1 VSTEAEF
8 RASLECYRGP
18 LDLLLYLI
26 KKDEV
31 DILDIPIGRITEQFL
46 AYIQI
51 LSSLDPNACGEFLVV
66 AARLME
72 IKSREL
78 LPIDLPEEEEEELED
93 PRLELVLQLLEYK
106 KYKERALLL
115 EHMVGEHRRRHRR
128 PENELD
134 DLPDE
139 PAVPIEL
146 GNVSMWDLV
155 TAFQKVQLALNMR
168 QPHRVLFED
177 RPIEDFVE
185 AIEARLAK
193 LAENGND
200 DSSLAF
206 ESLFDDCRDRYDAI
220 GYFLAVL
227 ELAKQGRI
235 FFTQDELFGPIAIRK
250 RLIEPEDN
258 AEEET
263 DTGVPPAEAQP
274 DANSDTESATQPE
287 PQSERLTEDLGVAEH
302 ASAEDSDTEGSPDSG
317 DLDAD
322 GDSDSEP
329 ESDTDPDASS
339 PFGANRITGYLSDS
353 TPPPFDRFPPT
364 TPS

>member
-1 VSTEAEF
+1 MNTEAEF

-46 AYIQI
+46 EYIQI
-51 LSSLDPNACGEFLVV
+51 LSALDPNACGEFLVV

-78 LPIDLPEEEEEELED
+78 LPVDLPDEEEEELED

-115 EHMVGEHRRRHRR
+115 EHLVGEHQRRHRR
-128 PENELD
+128 PETDLD
-134 DLPDE
+134 DLPEE
-139 PAVPIEL
+139 PNVPLEL

-177 RPIEDFVE
+177 RPIEDYVA
-185 AIEARLAK
+185 AIESRLDR
-193 LAENGND
+193 LIETSGE

-227 ELAKQGRI
+227 ELAKQGTLL
-235 FFTQDELFGPIAIRK
+235 FTQEELFGPISIRRRVPPPEDDGMESQESDEAADTNASVDETSTEETLTDELSPDEK
-250 RLIEPEDN
+250 PPMPPQDAAGEPEDDLGSDPEPDT
-258 AEEET
+258 ASQQQDDET
-263 DTGVPPAEAQP
+263 SPAPGSNRISGFLSDTPSPSTSSDSNPPAPNA
-274 DANSDTESATQPE
+274 
-287 PQSERLTEDLGVAEH
+287 
-302 ASAEDSDTEGSPDSG
+302 
-317 DLDAD
+317 
-322 GDSDSEP
+322 
-329 ESDTDPDASS
+329 
-339 PFGANRITGYLSDS
+339 
-353 TPPPFDRFPPT
+353 
-364 TPS
+364 

>member
-1 VSTEAEF
+1 
-8 RASLECYRGP
+8 
-18 LDLLLYLI
+18 
-26 KKDEV
+26 
-31 DILDIPIGRITEQFL
+31 
-46 AYIQI
+46 
-51 LSSLDPNACGEFLVV
+51 
-66 AARLME
+66 
-72 IKSREL
+72 
-78 LPIDLPEEEEEELED
+78 
-93 PRLELVLQLLEYK
+93 
-106 KYKERALLL
+106 
-115 EHMVGEHRRRHRR
+115 MVGEHRRRHRR

-274 DANSDTESATQPE
+274 DANSDAESATQPE
-287 PQSERLTEDLGVAEH
+287 PQSERLAEDLGVAEH

-329 ESDTDPDASS
+329 DSDPDASS